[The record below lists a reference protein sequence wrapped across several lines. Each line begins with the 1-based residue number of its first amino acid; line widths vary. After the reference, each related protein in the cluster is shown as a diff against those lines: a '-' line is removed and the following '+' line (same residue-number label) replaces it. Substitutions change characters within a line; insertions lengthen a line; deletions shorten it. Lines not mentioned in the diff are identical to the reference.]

1 MIDSTLE
8 NWQRMELLKDV
19 LERLATDPSD
29 FWDIKSE
36 AVDAFIPVYNA
47 QKVEFWREANFPLAE
62 DYGME
67 PVVSSEAF
75 EIMDVGLFACADDY
89 LERLFQERNVDIDSN
104 TTEMREYALGV
115 VQQELLK
122 YGRTPA
128 YDRLESNVRE
138 SFV

>member
-8 NWQRMELLKDV
+8 NWQRMELLEDV

-29 FWDIKSE
+29 FWDIRHE
-36 AVDAFIPVYNA
+36 AVNAFIPVY
-47 QKVEFWREANFPLAE
+47 QSDKVRYWQEANFPLAE

-67 PVVSSEAF
+67 PFSSNKAF
-75 EIMDVGLFACADDY
+75 EIMEVGLFACADDY
-89 LERLFQERNVDIDSN
+89 LEQMFDEHNVDLDSN

-122 YGRTPA
+122 YGISPK
-128 YDRLESNVRE
+128 YDRLENNVRG
-138 SFV
+138 